1 MTILTMI
8 LRAQQWRDGW
18 RLKTHLVSPNQGAAA
33 AQPGSGAKWRRVE
46 TNRRPILTESSSFK
60 ETNPE
65 KALSR
70 KTPFASSSYV
80 APTWWHHSFSFLAPG
95 REKKIH
101 FFLNCCFF
109 FRKSVPP
116 PLLCSR
122 GNLFRD
128 SIICVQVDILFCA
141 ESVKTT
147 PRPMLSGRL
156 KFLISKFNWTK
167 TINFPR
173 RCCTTFSNIYRTS
186 TKRGAAIVTTER
198 KSFYLWNR
206 CSRHRNTKALT
217 GVCFH

>member
-1 MTILTMI
+1 MCIFDRKGFNSKLSNPMTILTMI

-70 KTPFASSSYV
+70 KTPFASSSSV

-101 FFLNCCFF
+101 FFF
-109 FRKSVPP
+109 K
-116 PLLCSR
+116 LLLLLSEVSSTSSALLQR
-122 GNLFRD
+122 EPIPGFNNLRPGGY
-128 SIICVQVDILFCA
+128 SILCRICKNHPTSNALWPI
-141 ESVKTT
+141 E
-147 PRPMLSGRL
+147 
-156 KFLISKFNWTK
+156 ISNQQ
-167 TINFPR
+167 IQ
-173 RCCTTFSNIYRTS
+173 
-186 TKRGAAIVTTER
+186 
-198 KSFYLWNR
+198 LD
-206 CSRHRNTKALT
+206 
-217 GVCFH
+217 

>member
-70 KTPFASSSYV
+70 KTPFASSSSV

-101 FFLNCCFF
+101 FFFNCCFF

-122 GNLFRD
+122 VQREPIPGFNNLRPGGY
-128 SIICVQVDILFCA
+128 SVLCRICKNHPTSNALWPI
-141 ESVKTT
+141 E
-147 PRPMLSGRL
+147 
-156 KFLISKFNWTK
+156 ISNQQ
-167 TINFPR
+167 IQ
-173 RCCTTFSNIYRTS
+173 
-186 TKRGAAIVTTER
+186 
-198 KSFYLWNR
+198 LD
-206 CSRHRNTKALT
+206 
-217 GVCFH
+217 

>member
-1 MTILTMI
+1 MVAPQLLFPSARARKKYTFFFFLTV
-8 LRAQQWRDGW
+8 A
-18 RLKTHLVSPNQGAAA
+18 
-33 AQPGSGAKWRRVE
+33 
-46 TNRRPILTESSSFK
+46 SSFG
-60 ETNPE
+60 
-65 KALSR
+65 SQ
-70 KTPFASSSYV
+70 F
-80 APTWWHHSFSFLAPG
+80 H
-95 REKKIH
+95 
-101 FFLNCCFF
+101 
-109 FRKSVPP
+109 
-116 PLLCSR
+116 LLCSAPESR
-122 GNLFRD
+122 GNLFGD

-217 GVCFH
+217 GVCFHWILQHCRHLWARQAAAWLILVNKTLSCWCFCSASV

>member
-1 MTILTMI
+1 MCIFDRKGFNSKLSNPMTILTMI

-95 REKKIH
+95 REKKMH
-101 FFLNCCFF
+101 KFF
-109 FRKSVPP
+109 FGTVASSFGSQFH
-116 PLLCSR
+116 LLCSAPESR
-122 GNLFRD
+122 GNLFGD

-156 KFLISKFNWTK
+156 KFLI
-167 TINFPR
+167 R
-173 RCCTTFSNIYRTS
+173 
-186 TKRGAAIVTTER
+186 KR
-198 KSFYLWNR
+198 N
-206 CSRHRNTKALT
+206 
-217 GVCFH
+217 